1 MNSSKITQ
9 DFMAIGQCD
18 ANHMTEEQIEPTIQD
33 QSRTPNPS
41 TGHHRT
47 HNPTIGSSVVR
58 DLPSLEPN
66 TLNQGKPSNIEA
78 LISTVR
84 NPGSQDLENGDYS
97 TIPNKFQNEILDI
110 NNLALEKTK
119 KESNLDEG
127 TNLILPEISKNTTLI
142 IGAKNT
148 NFEKKDILDKDN
160 ITDLA
165 LPNISEITDLDI
177 RNGIIPSKDS
187 APNNLKTVSIPILSN
202 HSETTELECNTS
214 QDPSKITE
222 NGKMYSKLN
231 IKSSINPAT
240 DEFKIENYLNNSK
253 NSEIVDLEC
262 KDDST
267 HSNNYVDVDD
277 TYHIEPIESKLKDKN
292 ADLDSIL
299 GSQGK
304 DYTILSKPQNSID
317 LDSLITHDS
326 KLEHPTEKK
335 NDINDL
341 IENFSEL
348 NMYMQGISNYLQ
360 YKKFIR

>member
-148 NFEKKDILDKDN
+148 NFEKK
-160 ITDLA
+160 
-165 LPNISEITDLDI
+165 
-177 RNGIIPSKDS
+177 RHFG
-187 APNNLKTVSIPILSN
+187 
-202 HSETTELECNTS
+202 
-214 QDPSKITE
+214 
-222 NGKMYSKLN
+222 
-231 IKSSINPAT
+231 
-240 DEFKIENYLNNSK
+240 
-253 NSEIVDLEC
+253 
-262 KDDST
+262 
-267 HSNNYVDVDD
+267 
-277 TYHIEPIESKLKDKN
+277 
-292 ADLDSIL
+292 
-299 GSQGK
+299 QG
-304 DYTILSKPQNSID
+304 
-317 LDSLITHDS
+317 
-326 KLEHPTEKK
+326 
-335 NDINDL
+335 
-341 IENFSEL
+341 
-348 NMYMQGISNYLQ
+348 Q
-360 YKKFIR
+360 YN